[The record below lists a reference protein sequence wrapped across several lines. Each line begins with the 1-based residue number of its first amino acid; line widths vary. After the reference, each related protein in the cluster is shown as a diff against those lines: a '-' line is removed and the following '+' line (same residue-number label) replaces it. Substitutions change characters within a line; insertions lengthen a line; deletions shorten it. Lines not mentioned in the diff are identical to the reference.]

1 MKWRE
6 NNEKNSRKI
15 ENQKKQMK
23 NTKRENGERKKY
35 KSKYWNS

>member
-15 ENQKKQMK
+15 GNQKKQMK
-23 NTKRENGERKKY
+23 NTKLRKGRKE
-35 KSKYWNS
+35 KI